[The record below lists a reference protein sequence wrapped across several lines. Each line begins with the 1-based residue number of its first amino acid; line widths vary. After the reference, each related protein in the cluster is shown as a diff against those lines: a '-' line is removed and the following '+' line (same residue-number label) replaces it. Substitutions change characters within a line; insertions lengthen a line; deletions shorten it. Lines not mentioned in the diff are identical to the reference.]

1 MLNDL
6 LNCKFDFFRFLNA
19 AERQKIYVAIL
30 FFLYEERLAHQIEI
44 FHDDLLLKV
53 APEIER
59 LTGQAYHEE
68 CFRQDIE
75 QLVEWGNIVRKLEGR
90 RVRSL
95 SDNSLRRNIL
105 KISEETFQLVRYLL
119 QQSRSGTRIAAN
131 RGFFLLQDLNAML
144 EELESHLESFFDG
157 KRDNG
162 LLQRSNHL
170 IGEMDSKIDDAVA
183 ELTRLAD
190 HLHSFL
196 EIGSVF
202 QAETYEQIIS
212 QLQSYN
218 QEWLAKLNSFAGRF
232 FSRLLALEKHLCFDE
247 FVNAVGLC
255 SQNDGLIEHDPAL
268 KISLIVAFFDPASGR
283 LDFYCRRVNDELH
296 YAIRR
301 ISNYIRLRD
310 DRTFRI
316 QQLRQ
321 RLFEMTSAS
330 PETCSAWINNLF
342 SPAIVPSLA
351 AAGTPDEKSQA
362 PQPRRS
368 ASKAAIARSA
378 QAISPKKLSIEASR
392 ELEKHKIAT
401 LNEFFFSRVLAGK
414 NENQA
419 SNAVFENIDDVK
431 KYMQGLKLALIK
443 SRKAAENLK
452 FEFLKPQTDSQPAQ
466 FKLSDCDFDCPDHL
480 IRKKNDGL

>member
-6 LNCKFDFFRFLNA
+6 LNCKFDFFRFLNST
-19 AERQKIYVAIL
+19 ERQKIYLAIL

-44 FHDDLLLKV
+44 FHDDLYLKV
-53 APEIER
+53 TPDIES
-59 LTGQAYHEE
+59 LTGQSYHEE
-68 CFRQDIE
+68 FFRQDIE
-75 QLVEWGNIVRKLEGR
+75 KLVEWGNIVRKLEGR

-119 QQSRSGTRIAAN
+119 QQARPGNRITAN
-131 RGFFLLQDLNAML
+131 RGFFLLQDLNSML
-144 EELESHLESFFDG
+144 DEFESHLESFFDG
-157 KRDNG
+157 KYDNS

-170 IGEMDSKIDDAVA
+170 IIEMDSKIDNAVA

-196 EIGSVF
+196 EIGSAF
-202 QAETYEQIIS
+202 QSETYEQIIA

-247 FVNAVGLC
+247 FISAVSSC
-255 SQNDGLIEHDPAL
+255 AKRDGLIDHDLAT
-268 KISLIVAFFDPASGR
+268 KIGLIVAFFNPASGR

-296 YAIRR
+296 FAIRR

-310 DRTFRI
+310 DRTIRI

-321 RLFEMTSAS
+321 RLGEMNTA
-330 PETCSAWINNLF
+330 PAETCSDWLNNLF
-342 SPAIVPSLA
+342 SPTIVPLLA
-351 AAGTPDEKSQA
+351 AEGTPDAKSQA

-368 ASKAAIARSA
+368 AGKTANVRSA
-378 QAISPKKLSIEASR
+378 QALSPKKLSIEASR
-392 ELEKHKIAT
+392 DLEKHKIEM
-401 LNEFFFSRVLAGK
+401 LNDFFFSRVLNGK
-414 NENQA
+414 DENQVGNA
-419 SNAVFENIDDVK
+419 SFTDIDDLK
-431 KYMQGLKLALIK
+431 NYLQGLKLAKIK
-443 SRKAAENLK
+443 SRKASANLRVD
-452 FEFLKPQTDSQPAQ
+452 FLNPQTRENTAHFNLP
-466 FKLSDCDFDCPDHL
+466 DCEFNCPDHL
-480 IRKKNDGL
+480 IRKKE